1 MCVWGEGEVGDL
13 GTRSGGSPRL
23 WGSGVGDGVEGTK
36 TLGPM
41 LVFGPDIFLGAGAGL
56 GRAFPPHEKPP

>member
-1 MCVWGEGEVGDL
+1 MCVGGWGVGGL

-23 WGSGVGDGVEGTK
+23 WESGVGDGVEGTK

-41 LVFGPDIFLGAGAGL
+41 LVFGPDIFWGL
-56 GRAFPPHEKPP
+56 GLAWEGPSPLMENPNP